1 MEDKL
6 WPITLTRKI
15 SNIHSGGFSM
25 EEEKALGFTEGE
37 LFEIPKELYEL
48 ITLHKKNFKRNLDLY
63 KEKYLK
69 GKSEYKEIKPNVF
82 VHESASIREQVVF
95 NTENGVIVIEE
106 NVKVMPFSYLVGPL
120 RVKENSTINPHS
132 YIEGSFIGKFCK
144 IGGEVHGMVIEDYS
158 NKQHHGCISDGY
170 VGSWVNLG
178 GGTSSS
184 SLKNTYGKVKVKGEE
199 TGEKF
204 IGPIIADHAKTAINT
219 SIYTAKVIGVS
230 SHIYGTVT
238 EDVPSFTNYVSK
250 GNMVTLPLPVSITIA
265 ERMMARRN
273 IKIGEEYKAMLS
285 YAYTETHDERN
296 EAGVKKATKLVF

>member
-25 EEEKALGFTEGE
+25 EEEKALGFNEGE
-37 LFEIPKELYEL
+37 LFEKPSKLHELV
-48 ITLHKKNFKRNLDLY
+48 TFHKKNFGRNLNLY
-63 KEKYLK
+63 KEKYLSK
-69 GKSEYKEIKPNVF
+69 NQEYKEVKPNVF
-82 VHESASIREQVVF
+82 VHQNVQIDEQVIF
-95 NTENGVIVIEE
+95 DSKDGIIVIEE

-120 RVKENSTINPHS
+120 RICDKSTINPHS
-132 YIEGSFIGKFCK
+132 YIEGSFIGKECK

-170 VGSWVNLG
+170 IGSWVNLG

-204 IGPIIADHAKTAINT
+204 IGPIIADHVKTAINT

-250 GNMVTLPLPVSITIA
+250 GNMVTLPLDVSIKIA
-265 ERMMARRN
+265 EKMMARRN
-273 IKIGEEYKAMLS
+273 VEIGEEDKAMLS
-285 YAYTETHDERN
+285 YAYTETQNERN
-296 EAGVKKATKLVF
+296 ERGVKESKLSF